1 MDIKKEAI
9 EIKEDKVL
17 VSINPLIY
25 PLEVIYSVAYIFID
39 KTYVLLEGDIE
50 KEIIVE
56 LRLKKTESCE
66 RKQELEKIGREFLN
80 ELLNYAFY
88 KKQSEKNGLIRQS
101 ILQRALAV
109 NIQENP
115 QSEID
120 EIGEDEIEDFED
132 IENYIDEVIEDDIE
146 DSEDLVLPWE
156 DESDKLNNDEKSCVE
171 KKIGF
176 ESFE

>member
-1 MDIKKEAI
+1 MDIKKETV
-9 EIKEDKVL
+9 EIKGDRVL
-17 VSINPLIY
+17 ILINPLIY
-25 PLEVIYSVAYIFID
+25 PLEVIYSAAYVFID

-56 LRLKKTESCE
+56 LRLKKTEGCE

-109 NIQENP
+109 DIPENP
-115 QSEID
+115 QSEI
-120 EIGEDEIEDFED
+120 EEDEIEDFED

-156 DESDKLNNDEKSCVE
+156 DESDKLNNDEKSCAE

-176 ESFE
+176 EFFE